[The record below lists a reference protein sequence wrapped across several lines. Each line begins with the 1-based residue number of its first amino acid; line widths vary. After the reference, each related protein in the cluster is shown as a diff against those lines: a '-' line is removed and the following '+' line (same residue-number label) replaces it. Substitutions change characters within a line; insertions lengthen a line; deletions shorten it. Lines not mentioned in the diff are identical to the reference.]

1 MKTLYSTIFQEIWQ
15 LKVQIMLLGASAT
28 GCNVVL
34 CQIYFLCV
42 MVEDSV
48 REFDESGLLNGAR
61 CSNVGDLTSH
71 SQCRPPQNNA
81 SLCSLG
87 SGIWGVAYECG
98 AFFRMAGLAKVTGI
112 KGCSSRRRISRRWN
126 KTSLLL
132 QQNMKDMK
140 SFISAYLSFRSFRK
154 GTLTYCPN
162 SRI

>member
-1 MKTLYSTIFQEIWQ
+1 MAAQSSNHTSWWID
-15 LKVQIMLLGASAT
+15 LLETSAT

-48 REFDESGLLNGAR
+48 REFDESGSLNSAR
-61 CSNVGDLTSH
+61 CSNVVDLASH
-71 SQCRPPQNNA
+71 SQCRPPQQRFTLFFGERN
-81 SLCSLG
+81 LG
-87 SGIWGVAYECG
+87 CGIWVWCFLPNGS
-98 AFFRMAGLAKVTGI
+98 
-112 KGCSSRRRISRRWN
+112 CSSRRRISRRWN